1 MADEDIERGEVKQ
14 HTKASVQRMRDQIS
28 REWAAAGYDPK
39 QHEQIVGTNGDRL
52 VLDFL
57 QQRETHWLGSLDIYD
72 LRTAI
77 RRRDITGD
85 GRR

>member
-1 MADEDIERGEVKQ
+1 MADGDIERGEVKQ
-14 HTKASVQRMRDQIS
+14 HTRASVQRIRDQIS

-39 QHEQIVGTNGDRL
+39 LHEQIVGTDGDRL

-72 LRTAI
+72 LRVAI
-77 RRRDITGD
+77 RRRELTG
-85 GRR
+85 GGME